1 MRAIRRINNNAA
13 ICEDG
18 KGHQLV
24 ALGRGIGFGEL
35 PREVSLADVRRTFYG
50 IDPKYLPLI
59 EELDPQVLEFSAQ
72 LAEVARQ
79 SISSELSPNL
89 PITLAD
95 HIEFALRR
103 TREHMVVQMPLAY
116 DVQQNFPLQYKL
128 GEAAVNGINRT
139 FKVHM
144 PRNEAVGIALSIVN
158 SAVSASDSTTRDEE
172 RRRRVVDKATEV
184 VERRFG
190 IAVARDSFD
199 YTRFATH
206 VRYLLDRVEKGQP
219 LDTKNSELYPVLS
232 QQFPKATAAAQ
243 DIAHLVET
251 TYDAHLTQEEVVY
264 LILHV
269 NRVAAREGVTEG
281 ASDAV

>member
-35 PREVSLADVRRTFYG
+35 PREVSLADVHRTFYG

-59 EELDPQVLEFSAQ
+59 EELDPQVLEFAAQ
-72 LAEVARQ
+72 LAEVARM

-95 HIEFALRR
+95 HIEFALKR

-116 DVQQNFPLQYKL
+116 DVEQSFPVQYKL
-128 GEAAVNGINRT
+128 GQAAVNGINRT

-144 PRNEAVGIALSIVN
+144 PRNEAVGIALSIAN
-158 SAVSASDSTTRDEE
+158 SAVSASDRTSRDEE
-172 RRRRVVDKATEV
+172 RRRRVVDKATEA
-184 VERRFG
+184 VERQFG
-190 IAVARDSFD
+190 VTVARDSFD
-199 YTRFATH
+199 YARFATH
-206 VRYLLDRVEKGQP
+206 LRYLLDRVEKGQP
-219 LDTKNSELYPVLS
+219 LDTKNSDLYPVLA
-232 QQFPKATAAAQ
+232 QQFPRATACAQ
-243 DIAHLVET
+243 EITRLIEE
-251 TYDAHLTQEEVVY
+251 TYDATLMQEEVVY

-281 ASDAV
+281 APDAV

>member
-18 KGHQLV
+18 KGRQLV

-35 PREVSLADVRRTFYG
+35 PREVPLADVRRTFYG

-59 EELDPQVLEFSAQ
+59 EELDPEVLEFAAQ
-72 LAEVARQ
+72 LAEVART

-95 HIEFALRR
+95 HIEFALKR

-116 DVQQNFPLQYKL
+116 DVEHSYPVQYRL

-139 FKVHM
+139 FHVHM
-144 PRNEAVGIALSIVN
+144 PKSEAVGIALSIAN
-158 SAVSASDSTTRDEE
+158 SAVSASDRTSRDEG
-172 RRRRVVDKATEV
+172 RRQRMVDRATKV
-184 VERRFG
+184 VERQFG
-190 IAVARDSFD
+190 VSVARDSFD
-199 YTRFATH
+199 YARFATH
-206 VRYLLDRVEKGQP
+206 IRYLLDRVEKGEP
-219 LDTKNSELYPVLS
+219 LDTHNSELYPVLS
-232 QQFPKATAAAQ
+232 EQFPLATACAQ
-243 DIAHLVET
+243 EIARLIGDSYGSE
-251 TYDAHLTQEEVVY
+251 LTQEEVVY

-269 NRVAAREGVTEG
+269 NRIAAREGASEG
-281 ASDAV
+281 PADAV